1 MPSVLYARIL
11 EAHAN
16 VAEPIRMW
24 TICNLVIQQL
34 VRQIDPE
41 QVGIVAS
48 IMQCLSPSND
58 DQKVHN
64 LRVQFQEKSPAMK
77 DVADRSYFL
86 GAESLVGQTV
96 VNCRPA
102 VIQDLHHN
110 AAPLVVHQVEKM
122 NSAAAYPLQ
131 KGGRVA
137 GGLLILSTQKQYF
150 SPARQ
155 ALIQS
160 YAHLLNLAFRDNEFY
175 PLEDIALQIMPSEAV
190 QDAYLL
196 AFNQQVNE
204 LLSRAERNGHSLARP
219 QAEQMA
225 IEIFIESMKK

>member
-1 MPSVLYARIL
+1 
-11 EAHAN
+11 
-16 VAEPIRMW
+16 
-24 TICNLVIQQL
+24 
-34 VRQIDPE
+34 
-41 QVGIVAS
+41 
-48 IMQCLSPSND
+48 
-58 DQKVHN
+58 
-64 LRVQFQEKSPAMK
+64 MK

-86 GAESLVGQTV
+86 GSESLVGYAI

-102 VIQDLHHN
+102 VIQDIHHN

-122 NSAAAYPLQ
+122 NSAAVYPLQ

-137 GGLLILSTQKQYF
+137 GGLLILSTQKHYF

-175 PLEDIALQIMPSEAV
+175 PLENIALHLMPSEAV
-190 QDAYLL
+190 QDAYLS

-219 QAEQMA
+219 QAERMV
-225 IEIFIESMKK
+225 IEVFIKSMRK

>member
-1 MPSVLYARIL
+1 R
-11 EAHAN
+11 
-16 VAEPIRMW
+16 
-24 TICNLVIQQL
+24 QL
-34 VRQIDPE
+34 DPE
-41 QVGIVAS
+41 QLGIVAS
-48 IMQCLSPSND
+48 IVQCQPPSND
-58 DQKVHN
+58 DEKVHT
-64 LRVQFQEKSPAMK
+64 LREQFQEKSPALK
-77 DVADRSYFL
+77 DVTDRGYFL
-86 GAESLVGQTV
+86 GAESLVGYAV
-96 VNCRPA
+96 VNCQPV
-102 VIQDLHHN
+102 VIQDIHRN
-110 AAPLVVHQVEKM
+110 PDFLVVHQVEEM
-122 NSAAAYPLQ
+122 DSAAAYPLQ

-190 QDAYLL
+190 QDAYLS